1 MTEKLKDP
9 RYQLRKL
16 SDLFINDLLATPDS
30 DILAEATQDVSL
42 KNAGERAKATYQR
55 ALLMT
60 GQNKLK
66 EARHAIDLARDNAK
80 AGLDMNDMDIRRA
93 RKILEKL
100 AANDPTFDI
109 KVTLAARNLREITD
123 AEVLSIIMDLK
134 RLGALPADE
143 IL

>member
-16 SDLFINDLLATPDS
+16 SDLFINDLIATPDA

>member
-1 MTEKLKDP
+1 MRISGSFNCVPT
-9 RYQLRKL
+9 
-16 SDLFINDLLATPDS
+16 INDLFATPDA
-30 DILAEATQDVSL
+30 DILAEAAQDVSL

>member
-16 SDLFINDLLATPDS
+16 SDLFINDLIATPDA

-42 KNAGERAKATYQR
+42 KNSGERAKTTYQR

-80 AGLDMNDMDIRRA
+80 AGLDMNDMDIGRA

-100 AANDPTFDI
+100 AANDPTYDI

-134 RLGALPADE
+134 RLGALPADV

>member
-16 SDLFINDLLATPDS
+16 SDLFINDLFATPDA
-30 DILAEATQDVSL
+30 DILAEAAQDASL

-80 AGLDMNDMDIRRA
+80 AGLDMNHMDIGRA

>member
-80 AGLDMNDMDIRRA
+80 AGLDMNDMDIGRA